1 MISHPETEAKK
12 GNQLTTQSFWK
23 LKNITST
30 PYYFKNL
37 FTKALKKVTTSLQWL
52 HLWLQTCSNLPNL
65 PRTEK
70 SSAGTPETSVVQP
83 QDPSCWRLDLL
94 QNEFQQLF
102 LFWWVQNYPILEKPS
117 YTEQQHL
124 HAFPAT
130 FLKHKVYFYLL
141 NTLKNCRG
149 NNSKGTIFL
158 IFLAKTF
165 LLRSLQKYYDRNK
178 IIFNSSTKALLAV
191 KILL

>member
-37 FTKALKKVTTSLQWL
+37 FTKALKKVTTSLQRL
-52 HLWLQTCSNLPNL
+52 HLWLQTCSNLTNL

-102 LFWWVQNYPILEKPS
+102 LFWWAQNYPILEKPS

-124 HAFPAT
+124 HAFPAC
-130 FLKHKVYFYLL
+130 FLKTNFISECS
-141 NTLKNCRG
+141 NT
-149 NNSKGTIFL
+149 S
-158 IFLAKTF
+158 
-165 LLRSLQKYYDRNK
+165 QKYRSNNIK
-178 IIFNSSTKALLAV
+178 STMLFKA
-191 KILL
+191 KPC